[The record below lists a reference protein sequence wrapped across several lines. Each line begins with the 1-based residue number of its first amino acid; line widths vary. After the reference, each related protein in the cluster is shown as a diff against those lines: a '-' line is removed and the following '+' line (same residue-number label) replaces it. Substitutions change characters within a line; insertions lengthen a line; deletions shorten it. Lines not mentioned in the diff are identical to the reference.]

1 MEKVFCVWEES
12 EHEDVYER
20 DSDGKYLVDIFEKR
34 DDALKAMESAFLK
47 VKRDGDDFERIGD
60 SRINLSRFDEVVKP
74 NGEAAYA
81 LDCTWH
87 WSVTEQVVRHRFD
100 EHLEFEVR
108 STGEDIDGECE
119 VLDIR
124 TGGTVNLGKF
134 PTRGDA
140 EKFVLSQPDE
150 DE

>member
-20 DSDGKYLVDIFEKR
+20 DLDGKCLVDIFENR
-34 DDALKAMESAFLK
+34 EDALKAMESAFLK
-47 VKRDGDDFERIGD
+47 VKRDGDDIERIGD
-60 SRINLSRFDEVVKP
+60 SQINLSRFDEVVKP
-74 NGEAAYA
+74 NSEAAYA
-81 LDCTWH
+81 LDCTWY
-87 WSVTEQVVRHRFD
+87 WCVTEQVVRHRFD

-124 TGGTVNLGKF
+124 TGGIVNLGKF